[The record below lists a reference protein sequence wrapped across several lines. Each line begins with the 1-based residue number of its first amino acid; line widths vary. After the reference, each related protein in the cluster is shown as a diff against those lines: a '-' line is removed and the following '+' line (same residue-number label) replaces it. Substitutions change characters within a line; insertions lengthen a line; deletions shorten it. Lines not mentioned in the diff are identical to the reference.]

1 MHLKLQSKCLEID
14 KHLLFF
20 LMEYF
25 LHRRHGN
32 MGCLLLL
39 TLDTF
44 SPGSVFFELQF

>member
-1 MHLKLQSKCLEID
+1 MLLKLQSKCLEID
-14 KHLLFF
+14 KHRVF
-20 LMEYF
+20 YGVF
-25 LHRRHGN
+25 LHRRHGK